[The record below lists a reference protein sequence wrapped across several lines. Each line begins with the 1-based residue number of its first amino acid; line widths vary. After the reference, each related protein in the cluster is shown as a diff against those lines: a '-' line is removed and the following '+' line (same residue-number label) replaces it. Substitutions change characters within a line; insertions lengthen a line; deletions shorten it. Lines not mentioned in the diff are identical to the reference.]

1 MKTRIN
7 LYLNEFKPPK
17 ELLTVG
23 RIILISAIC
32 AALVL
37 CFGIYQRASLAKQQ
51 REVQDLTQ
59 QKDAAQTE
67 LLELQKAYA
76 SRPTDELLKREVDEL
91 RQMYLSKV
99 ALYEIISNLKMNS
112 EVNYSSTMLDVAR
125 ASSNTMSISRIV
137 MNGKRMDLR
146 GKVVAGDEIPA
157 FVDRFKQLDN
167 LNSRSFGT
175 IKIQRPVE
183 AGENKKA
190 ENSDSALLDFELVG
204 FDPSVKVEV
213 DPAFAPAKDQKDNSA
228 DQELGREI
236 K

>member
-1 MKTRIN
+1 
-7 LYLNEFKPPK
+7 
-17 ELLTVG
+17 
-23 RIILISAIC
+23 
-32 AALVL
+32 
-37 CFGIYQRASLAKQQ
+37 
-51 REVQDLTQ
+51 
-59 QKDAAQTE
+59 
-67 LLELQKAYA
+67 
-76 SRPTDELLKREVDEL
+76 
-91 RQMYLSKV
+91 
-99 ALYEIISNLKMNS
+99 
-112 EVNYSSTMLDVAR
+112 
-125 ASSNTMSISRIV
+125 

-175 IKIQRPVE
+175 IKIQRPAE

-213 DPAFAPAKDQKDNSA
+213 DPAFAPAKDQKDNSV